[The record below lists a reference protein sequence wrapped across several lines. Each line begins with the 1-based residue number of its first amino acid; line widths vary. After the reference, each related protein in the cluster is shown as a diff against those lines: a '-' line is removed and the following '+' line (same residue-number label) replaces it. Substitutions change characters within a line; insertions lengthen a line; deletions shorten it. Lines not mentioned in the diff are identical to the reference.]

1 MTEFEVKSRNDSKAS
16 EPSLMSRIQHLITKI
31 QQICQEI
38 RDIKG
43 NRTYQ
48 KPQQTFI
55 KPQTSPNPP
64 LCHHNH
70 SNKTL
75 CSNAPSS
82 PKEGEPVLKMESS
95 PQIITNSPD
104 PMPKVSPQAPQ
115 NHPGHPMPENPNL
128 EKGVHNIE
136 TTSPIDLK
144 TMNPISEHPNHPT
157 IIFSE
162 FMDKEWGE
170 VQTEGWK
177 GVDSEGDDQEVPC
190 HMVQP
195 IGGRVTQPIGA
206 SMTQPIGAS
215 MTQQTEAGM
224 TQEGESGM
232 TQESETGMT
241 QESESGMTQKQ
252 GTPGVYK
259 EGVAQ

>member
-1 MTEFEVKSRNDSKAS
+1 
-16 EPSLMSRIQHLITKI
+16 
-31 QQICQEI
+31 
-38 RDIKG
+38 
-43 NRTYQ
+43 
-48 KPQQTFI
+48 
-55 KPQTSPNPP
+55 
-64 LCHHNH
+64 
-70 SNKTL
+70 
-75 CSNAPSS
+75 
-82 PKEGEPVLKMESS
+82 
-95 PQIITNSPD
+95 
-104 PMPKVSPQAPQ
+104 MPKVSPQAPQ

-128 EKGVHNIE
+128 EKSVHNIE

-144 TMNPISEHPNHPT
+144 AMNPISEHPNHPT

-190 HMVQP
+190 HM
-195 IGGRVTQPIGA
+195 I
-206 SMTQPIGAS
+206 QPIGAS
-215 MTQQTEAGM
+215 MTQQIEAGM
-224 TQEGESGM
+224 TQEGES
-232 TQESETGMT
+232 GMT